1 MHNFVQLQGGVSSA
15 TMACRRPNMTI
26 FCYPNCSTCKR
37 ATAYLERKGIS
48 YTYRNIKE
56 NRPSKEELE
65 KIVIQS
71 GKESRKFFNTSGQLY
86 RSLELKDK
94 IPELN
99 DDQILDLLGSDGMLV
114 KRPLLV
120 SEKGVLVGFR
130 EAEWDAFFGA
140 NPTCTS

>member
-1 MHNFVQLQGGVSSA
+1 
-15 TMACRRPNMTI
+15 MTI

-37 ATAYLERKGIS
+37 ATAYLDRKSIS

-71 GKESRKFFNTSGQLY
+71 GKDSRKFFNTSGQLY

-94 IPELN
+94 LPGL
-99 DDQILDLLGSDGMLV
+99 DADQVLDLLSSDGMLV

-120 SEKGVLVGFR
+120 SEKGILVGFR
-130 EAEWDAFFGA
+130 EAEWDVFFGA
-140 NPTCTS
+140 SPTCTS

>member
-1 MHNFVQLQGGVSSA
+1 
-15 TMACRRPNMTI
+15 MTI

-120 SEKGVLVGFR
+120 SEKGVLVGFH

>member
-1 MHNFVQLQGGVSSA
+1 
-15 TMACRRPNMTI
+15 MTI
-26 FCYPNCSTCKR
+26 YCYPNCSTCKR

-48 YTYRNIKE
+48 YIYRNIKE

-130 EAEWDAFFGA
+130 EAEWDA
-140 NPTCTS
+140 